1 MVYNLAF
8 VFPGKP
14 VFILE
19 IAFKGGYQA
28 GLMDLIFDY
37 ERLWWLES
45 GQILECLVNSKRPF
59 FFLPS

>member
-1 MVYNLAF
+1 
-8 VFPGKP
+8 
-14 VFILE
+14 
-19 IAFKGGYQA
+19 
-28 GLMDLIFDY
+28 MDLIFDY